1 MAKPII
7 APLTITATF
16 VTIVGKRKR
25 QGGCNLERRQ
35 RSIPYRERE
44 SRNSPYE

>member
-7 APLTITATF
+7 APITITATS

-35 RSIPYRERE
+35 RSIPYRERVTQL
-44 SRNSPYE
+44 PI